1 LESLRNLLQQRQ
13 QDRLSL
19 KLKVKILSA
28 SLLEDCLEQ
37 IQVLLVYLERKKKQ
51 SQTNKHQ
58 LLSRTF
64 LTKVRPFS
72 LDQYILLKYLKLNQS
87 QQLEDFLGQNQLL
100 QSQKKIQN
108 HQCLQSLKKRNK
120 KQE

>member
-1 LESLRNLLQQRQ
+1 LESLRNLRQQRQ